1 MECRKYCNFNDL
13 RFVESENAA
22 ESDPLVAWFNGGPG
36 CSSLTGLLEENGPFR
51 VRDVQTQIYISAL

>member
-51 VRDVQTQIYISAL
+51 VRDAS